1 MTISGKEVAES
12 MYQEL
17 TKKFANLGREVKL
30 GIVVVGDNPVI
41 ESFVKIKMRSAER
54 LGVTMVR
61 KDMSDTTTTEEVVAI
76 IQQLVKETDSVI
88 AQLPMP
94 KQVNTDRVLS
104 SIPPSHDV
112 DALNP
117 SIDDDAR
124 PVFAPVALAVIE
136 LLKRGGVELNGKKAV
151 VVGAGRL
158 VGAPSAHLL
167 KKLGAEVSMVT
178 LEKGS
183 LDELKD
189 ADIGVLGAGNPGF
202 IKPDMIKE
210 GIALI
215 DAGTSESAG
224 KIRGDAD
231 PSCADKAS
239 VFTTV
244 PGGVGPVAVA
254 KIFENLLTLLNLG
267 GDAS

>member
-1 MTISGKEVAES
+1 MILSGKEIAES
-12 MYQEL
+12 MYAEL
-17 TKKFANLGREVKL
+17 SQKYSALGREVKL
-30 GIVVVGDNPVI
+30 GIVVVGENPVI
-41 ESFVKIKMRSAER
+41 ESFVKIKVRSAER
-54 LGVTMVR
+54 LGIKMVR
-61 KDMSDTTTTEEVVAI
+61 IDLPDTSTTENVI
-76 IQQLVKETDSVI
+76 TTIQKLVNETDSVI

-94 KQVNTDRVLS
+94 KQVDTNAVLS
-104 SIPPSHDV
+104 SIPASHDV

-117 SIDDDAR
+117 SISDDDR
-124 PVFAPVALAVIE
+124 PVFAPVALAVVE
-136 LLKRGGVELNGKKAV
+136 LLKRGGVDPKGKKAV
-151 VVGAGRL
+151 VIGGGRL

-167 KKLGAEVSMVT
+167 KRLGASVSMVT
-178 LEKGS
+178 LEQGS
-183 LDELKD
+183 LDELKE

-231 PSCADKAS
+231 PVCADKAS
-239 VFTTV
+239 VFTPV

-254 KIFENLLTLLNLG
+254 KIFENLLTLLQKR
-267 GDAS
+267 